1 MTDTDRTARRMLDLA
16 ARAAVRAAGDVE
28 PNPLVGCVIARG
40 DDILGIGHHKKFGD
54 LHAER
59 EALTDCAHRGNDPA
73 GATAYVTLEPCCH
86 TGKQPPCTDALI
98 AAKIGRVVYARSDP
112 AEASKGGAEIL
123 REYGIEVVHSDAS
136 AEANALAEPWL
147 RTLETGRPWLIA
159 KWAQTLDGR
168 IATRTGE
175 SKWISGE
182 RSRAKVHRLRAR
194 VDAILTGP
202 GTVQTDDPMLDARG
216 VARVRRVAKRV
227 IVDPD
232 LDTPLDRRLIKT
244 AREIPTLIAC
254 SKALT
259 TSDLAS
265 DRRTALEYQGARLLG
280 VPEQPDRPGALRL
293 DMLLAALRERFDAS
307 TVMTEC
313 GAGLL
318 GSLFDANLVDEAR
331 VYIAPIVMSDDRALA
346 AARGRV
352 TEHLADA
359 SRFRL
364 VHCRR
369 LGDDVELIY
378 RCKLG

>member
-1 MTDTDRTARRMLDLA
+1 MLDLA